1 MKSLILALI
10 LATTEGASPAGKA
23 PASISESAAN
33 SSNNPPAP
41 TNKETEN
48 LNQAMDNLGE
58 ALKKG
63 EKKKEGNSKRS
74 SKSKTASDSEKELS
88 KKSSKETKEAAKPLV
103 AEEIKPNAESLPAVT
118 ENLEATIDS
127 ATQIANE
134 AARLALEE
142 VAKLNAIGSNEINMP
157 LQSGK
162 EMVQEAVKIAKETL
176 PLKEEKP
183 VSSQPAS
190 EPARP

>member
-10 LATTEGASPAGKA
+10 LATTEGAPPAGSA
-23 PASISESAAN
+23 PAATSESAAN
-33 SSNNPPAP
+33 PSSNPSAP
-41 TNKETEN
+41 TNKQTEN

-63 EKKKEGNSKRS
+63 EKKIEGNSKRS
-74 SKSKTASDSEKELS
+74 AKSKSASDSEKELS
-88 KKSSKETKEAAKPLV
+88 KKSSKETKETAKPLV
-103 AEEIKPNAESLPAVT
+103 AEEIKPDAESPPAAA

-142 VAKLNAIGSNEINMP
+142 AAKLNAIGSSEINMP

-162 EMVQEAVKIAKETL
+162 EMVHEAVKIAKETL

-183 VSSQPAS
+183 PNNQPAG

>member
-10 LATTEGASPAGKA
+10 LATTEGAPPAGNA
-23 PASISESAAN
+23 PATTAESATN
-33 SSNNPPAP
+33 SSSNPSAP

-48 LNQAMDNLGE
+48 LNQAMDSLGE

-74 SKSKTASDSEKELS
+74 AKSKSASDSEKELS
-88 KKSSKETKEAAKPLV
+88 KKSSKETKETAKPLV
-103 AEEIKPNAESLPAVT
+103 AEEIKPDAESVPAVA

-157 LQSGK
+157 LQGGK

-183 VSSQPAS
+183 VNNQPAS